1 MAEGGEGD
9 KENPFTFGKKRK
21 ASLNRSISRYDIGNQ
36 ARLLMSQFIHDRM
49 QVDGFSN
56 APTPDV
62 LIEPGTPSGPPVEH
76 VREVAQ
82 ALRAIGDEL
91 DKDDSLQKLIKQIPP
106 NAPSQTFLFVAKEIF
121 ADGVFN
127 WGRVV
132 TLFYFAYK
140 MIAKAIQ
147 QSLNTVPL
155 IRSIVEWVVNFI
167 IEYVA
172 PWIIERGGWS
182 AIQEYFGTPSK
193 QATFVF
199 LAGVVASIYI
209 FMRHS

>member
-9 KENPFTFGKKRK
+9 KENPFHFGKKRK
-21 ASLNRSISRYDIGNQ
+21 ASIQRSISRFDVGNQ
-36 ARLLMSQFIHDRM
+36 ARLLLSQFIHDRM
-49 QVDGFSN
+49 QADGYSK
-56 APTPDV
+56 APTSEV

-76 VREVAQ
+76 VREVAM

-91 DKDDSLQKLIKQIPP
+91 DKDDSLQNLIRQIPP
-106 NAPSQTFLFVAKEIF
+106 NAPSQTFLIVAKEIF
-121 ADGVFN
+121 ADGKFN

-147 QSLNTVPL
+147 QSMNTVPL

-167 IEYVA
+167 VEYVA

-182 AIQEYFGTPSK
+182 AIQEYFGTPSM
-193 QATFVF
+193 QAV
-199 LAGVVASIYI
+199 SI
-209 FMRHS
+209 FMAGLLLSVYVFMKHS